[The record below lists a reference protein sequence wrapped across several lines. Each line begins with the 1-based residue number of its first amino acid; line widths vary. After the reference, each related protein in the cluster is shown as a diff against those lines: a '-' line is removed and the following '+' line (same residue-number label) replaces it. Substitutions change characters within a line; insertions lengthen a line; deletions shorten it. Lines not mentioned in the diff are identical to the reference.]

1 MSELDRQRQEVEE
14 VMNIKPYVETDLE
27 YAKRVSKEEVMNNQ
41 TPVYVDIDEET
52 GTMIIVDNE
61 EIKIPVYFTIDD
73 ETGITHYDTDSMRD
87 EFEQAIKQL
96 EANEQA
102 ELDGWNE
109 KQQDYAMDNMT
120 CDIAEEV
127 YENM

>member
-1 MSELDRQRQEVEE
+1 MS
-14 VMNIKPYVETDLE
+14 NK
-27 YAKRVSKEEVMNNQ
+27 
-41 TPVYVDIDEET
+41 TPVYVDIDKET
-52 GTMIIVDNE
+52 GTMIVVANE

-87 EFEQAIKQL
+87 EFDKEIEQL

-109 KQQDYAMDNMT
+109 KMQDYAMDNMT
-120 CDIAEEV
+120 SDVAEQGAM
-127 YENM
+127 YE

>member
-1 MSELDRQRQEVEE
+1 MGKFKEIDRQRQEVEE
-14 VMNIKPYVETDLE
+14 VMN
-27 YAKRVSKEEVMNNQ
+27 
-41 TPVYVDIDEET
+41 
-52 GTMIIVDNE
+52 NE
-61 EIKIPVYFTIDD
+61 NEITIPVYYTIDE

-87 EFEQAIKQL
+87 EFDKEIEQL

-109 KQQDYAMDNMT
+109 KMQDYAMDNMT
-120 CDIAEEV
+120 SDMAEEV

>member
-1 MSELDRQRQEVEE
+1 MGKFKEIDRQRQEVEE
-14 VMNIKPYVETDLE
+14 VMK
-27 YAKRVSKEEVMNNQ
+27 
-41 TPVYVDIDEET
+41 IDEHD
-52 GTMIIVDNE
+52 IIH
-61 EIKIPVYFTIDD
+61 IPVYFTIDD

-87 EFEQAIKQL
+87 EFDKEIAQL

-109 KQQDYAMDNMT
+109 KMQDYAMDNMT

>member
-1 MSELDRQRQEVEE
+1 MGKFKEIDRQRQEVEE
-14 VMNIKPYVETDLE
+14 VMNEQ
-27 YAKRVSKEEVMNNQ
+27 EVI
-41 TPVYVDIDEET
+41 TIPIYYSIDEET
-52 GTMIIVDNE
+52 GIR
-61 EIKIPVYFTIDD
+61 
-73 ETGITHYDTDSMRD
+73 HYDTDSMRD
-87 EFEQAIKQL
+87 EFDKEIAQL

-109 KQQDYAMDNMT
+109 KMQDYAMDNMT

>member
-14 VMNIKPYVETDLE
+14 VMNEQ
-27 YAKRVSKEEVMNNQ
+27 EVI
-41 TPVYVDIDEET
+41 T
-52 GTMIIVDNE
+52 
-61 EIKIPVYFTIDD
+61 IPIYYSIDD
-73 ETGITHYDTDSMRD
+73 ETGIRHYDTDSIRN

-109 KQQDYAMDNMT
+109 KMQDYAMDNMT
-120 CDIAEEV
+120 SDVAQEAV
-127 YENM
+127 NYE

>member
-1 MSELDRQRQEVEE
+1 MGKFKEIDRQRQEVEE
-14 VMNIKPYVETDLE
+14 VMN
-27 YAKRVSKEEVMNNQ
+27 NQ
-41 TPVYVDIDEET
+41 KPVYVDIDKET
-52 GTMIIVDNE
+52 GTMVVVANE

-87 EFEQAIKQL
+87 EFDKEIEQL

-109 KQQDYAMDNMT
+109 KMQDYAMDNMT
-120 CDIAEEV
+120 CDMAEEV